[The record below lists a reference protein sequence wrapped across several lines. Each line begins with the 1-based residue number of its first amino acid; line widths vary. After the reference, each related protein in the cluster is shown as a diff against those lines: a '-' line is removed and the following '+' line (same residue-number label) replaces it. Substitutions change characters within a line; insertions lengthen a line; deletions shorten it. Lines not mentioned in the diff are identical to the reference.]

1 MRKQMITCYTFKK
14 LYYKISQTGEN
25 KIMFLLINL
34 LTQLCNMVLPTSVA
48 HIFFVSL
55 YDNNFVILFSLEK
68 TQR

>member
-1 MRKQMITCYTFKK
+1 MITCYIFKK

-25 KIMFLLINL
+25 RIMFLLINL
-34 LTQLCNMVLPTSVA
+34 LTQLCNMFLPTAVA